1 MKRDHPVLFSVGAA
15 VLAGAVV
22 LGVYFLTR
30 DGKEKPSPALPPIAA
45 APQAPGATIP
55 GVPPPPPVGRPLQKP
70 ELPAALRGNM
80 TPPPLPANL
89 PDQEE
94 LREQFTMLRRFLEL
108 PPDKLAR
115 MRESIE
121 RIEKMPPERKKMML
135 ESIHRVNAAQ
145 SAKSG
150 GDDVFAETP
159 LEIRTRVSVL
169 LDNLTP
175 QARAE
180 IIEKTAKMTAAERQ
194 AFFEG
199 MVAGS
204 QSADAGST
212 PPWKSPA
219 VPFGSSK

>member
-1 MKRDHPVLFSVGAA
+1 MLFSVGAA
-15 VLAGAVV
+15 LFAGAAV
-22 LGVYFLTR
+22 LGIYFATR
-30 DGKEKPSPALPPIAA
+30 GGKESSPAPATVETA
-45 APQAPGATIP
+45 RQAPVVAVP
-55 GVPPPPPVGRPLQKP
+55 GVPPPPPDGRPLQKP

-80 TPPPLPANL
+80 TPPPLPDNL
-89 PDQEE
+89 PNQEE

-145 SAKSG
+145 STKVS
-150 GDDVFAETP
+150 DDVFAETP
-159 LEIRTRVSVL
+159 LEIRARVSIL
-169 LDNLTP
+169 LDNLSP

-180 IIEKTAKMTAAERQ
+180 IIEKTGKMTPAERQ
-194 AFFEG
+194 AFFAG
-199 MVAGS
+199 MVAGA
-204 QSADAGST
+204 QSADATST

>member
-1 MKRDHPVLFSVGAA
+1 MKRDHPVLISVGAA
-15 VLAGAVV
+15 LFAGVAV
-22 LGVYFLTR
+22 LGIYFAMR
-30 DGKEKPSPALPPIAA
+30 GGKETPAAALPPIGAVKHA
-45 APQAPGATIP
+45 SAMTAPGI
-55 GVPPPPPVGRPLQKP
+55 PPPPPDGRPLKKP
-70 ELPAALRGNM
+70 ELPPALRGNM
-80 TPPPLPANL
+80 TPPPLPDNL
-89 PDQEE
+89 PNQAE

-145 SAKSG
+145 APKSG
-150 GDDVFAETP
+150 DKDVFAETP
-159 LEIRTRVSVL
+159 LEIRTKVSVL

-175 QARAE
+175 QERAA
-180 IIEKTAKMTAAERQ
+180 IIEKTAKMTGAERQ

-204 QSADAGST
+204 QGADSGST
-212 PPWKSPA
+212 PPWKSSTI
-219 VPFGSSK
+219 PFGSSK